1 MRKIAIVAFGIAAL
15 LLSAGPCACAS
26 EPVKYYTAKMLARY
40 PHDISSYTQGLF
52 FHEGRLYESTGQYGL
67 STFRKVD
74 IGTGKPLRRLDFNRK
89 YFIEGSVV
97 LDNDLYVLTWSNRV
111 VFIYDFPSLEY
122 KATRSYPREGWGL
135 TTDGTQLIASDGS
148 ASLYFM
154 TPDLQ
159 VRRRVTVRLAGRPMR
174 FLNELEYIDGRIWA
188 NVYTSDLI
196 LVIDPDSGNVEATI
210 DCSGLLP
217 DSLRTTSTDVLNGI
231 AYDKSTG
238 KIYLTGKNW
247 PRLYE
252 VRLEEK

>member
-1 MRKIAIVAFGIAAL
+1 MGNHTGKYLSLVVAMVMATALFSMPASAAVKSYRVRIVK
-15 LLSAGPCACAS
+15 
-26 EPVKYYTAKMLARY
+26 EY
-40 PHDISSYTQGLF
+40 PHDTSSYTQGLF
-52 FHEGRLYESTGQYGL
+52 FCDGQLYESTGQYGL

-148 ASLYFM
+148 AS
-154 TPDLQ
+154 
-159 VRRRVTVRLAGRPMR
+159 
-174 FLNELEYIDGRIWA
+174 
-188 NVYTSDLI
+188 DLI